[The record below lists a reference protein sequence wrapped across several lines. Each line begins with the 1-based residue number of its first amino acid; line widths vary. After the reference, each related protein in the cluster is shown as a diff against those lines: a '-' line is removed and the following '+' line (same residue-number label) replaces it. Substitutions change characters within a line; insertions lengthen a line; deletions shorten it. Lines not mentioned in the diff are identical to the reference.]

1 MTEDKCEIN
10 STYGKGLG
18 NIQEKI
24 SPNEANV
31 IFYNCAQVATS
42 SGLANNL

>member
-1 MTEDKCEIN
+1 MTEDECEI
-10 STYGKGLG
+10 SCTYGKGLD

-24 SPNEANV
+24 IPNEAKV

-42 SGLANNL
+42 SGLANIL